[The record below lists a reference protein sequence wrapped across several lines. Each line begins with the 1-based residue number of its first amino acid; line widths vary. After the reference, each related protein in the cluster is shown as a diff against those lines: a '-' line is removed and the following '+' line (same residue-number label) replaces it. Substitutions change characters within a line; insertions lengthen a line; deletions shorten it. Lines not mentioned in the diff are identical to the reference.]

1 MKYLSIIR
9 YVMLGIGVLLV
20 LLFYLGVTGVSQ
32 SVDLMIRWTYI
43 LLFLAIVCA
52 VVFPL
57 VNLVKNP
64 TGAMRTLVGLGVVVV
79 ILLISYLAASDAPIT
94 TSAGNVVDDATT
106 LKLSDMG
113 IISAYIALAL
123 SIIVIIWGEIRNVF
137 K

>member
-1 MKYLSIIR
+1 MKYLSLIR